1 MRCPLPLNALALSL
15 ALGLAG
21 AAHAAKPAQ
30 LAELLKQLTE
40 RVNKL
45 EAANAQ
51 LQREL
56 AASRAAPPATLAM
69 VPSRQ
74 LEQRVQALEQQQ
86 TQLADSLEGDTIS
99 EKEPELSA
107 RLKALETQTQGMSS
121 AVGRMQALDGV
132 KTSVSLAMVAQQPLG
147 ENAPDGQLKYR
158 ADAVITLPLE
168 SLGDT
173 DQSLFAHFRLGQGA
187 GLQGLPALH
196 GNPNAT
202 AFQVNGLG
210 PDSAVALLAQAGYQ
224 ASIPLPLGGFKPQ
237 SRQTLEFTVGKLD
250 PFVYFD
256 QNAVAGD
263 ESRQFLNS
271 VFVHNPLLD
280 AGGDIGVDGNGFAP
294 GLRVALI
301 DSHNRLERWSLSLGL
316 FGAGERG
323 ANYQA
328 SLSKPLTLVQAET
341 QQRLFGGLLGNYRAY
356 AWHNPQAVP
365 FALELPLQDAALA
378 APEHH
383 SGWGLSVDQRV
394 GDGTTLFARW
404 GQQHSGQVKFDRALT
419 LGLETNGSSWAR
431 GGDTVGLALGWLRTS
446 DAYRAYAAADVAAPR
461 TLRDAE
467 QVAEVYYRWRVA
479 KQFELTPSLQVIAQG
494 GGESGVGDVRIFSL
508 RSLFSF

>member
-1 MRCPLPLNALALSL
+1 MRCPLPLNVLVLSL
-15 ALGLAG
+15 ALGASG
-21 AAHAAKPAQ
+21 AAQAAKPAQ
-30 LAELLKQLTE
+30 LAQLLKQLTE

-45 EAANAQ
+45 EVANAQ

-56 AASRAAPPATLAM
+56 AATRATAATPTAVVAPTK
-69 VPSRQ
+69 

-86 TQLADSLEGDTIS
+86 TRLADSLERDTIS
-99 EKEPELSA
+99 ENEPVLST
-107 RLKALETQTQGMSS
+107 RIKALETQTQGMTP
-121 AVGRMQALDGV
+121 AVGRVQALEGV
-132 KTSVSLAMVAQQPLG
+132 TTAVSLAMVAQQPLG
-147 ENAPDGQLKYR
+147 DKVPDGHLNYR
-158 ADAVITLPLE
+158 ADALINLPLE
-168 SLGDT
+168 SIGDI

-187 GLQGLPALH
+187 GLAGLPALH
-196 GNPNAT
+196 SNPNST
-202 AFQVNGLG
+202 AFEVSGLG
-210 PDSAVALLAQAGYQ
+210 PDASVALLAQAGYQ

-237 SRQTLEFTVGKLD
+237 SRQTLEITVGKLD

-256 QNAVAGD
+256 QNAAAGD

-301 DSHNRLERWSLSLGL
+301 DDHNRLERWSLSMGV

-328 SLSKPLTLVQAET
+328 SLGKPLTLLQAES

-365 FALELPLQDAALA
+365 FALELPLEDAALV
-378 APEHH
+378 APESH
-383 SGWGLSVDQRV
+383 SGWGISVDQRV

-404 GQQHSGQVKFDRALT
+404 GQQLAGQVKFDRALT
-419 LGLETNGSSWAR
+419 LGFETDGSDWRR

-446 DAYRAYAAADVAAPR
+446 DAYRNYAAADSTAPR
-461 TLRDAE
+461 SLGDGE
-467 QVAEVYYRWRVA
+467 QVAELYYRWRLA
-479 KQFELTPSLQVIAQG
+479 KQFELTPSLQFVSQP
-494 GGESGVGDVRIFSL
+494 GGEVGAPDVRIFSL